1 MYLLMALF
9 PLSSILPP
17 APLATSLWTQAG
29 RTAIAAPEVEP
40 AYEEQVLLKRRK

>member
-17 APLATSLWTQAG
+17 TPLATSLWTQAG
-29 RTAIAAPEVEP
+29 RTAIAAPER
-40 AYEEQVLLKRRK
+40 AHEEQVLLKRRK